1 MSSRAKS
8 SPAQWSTALSNQTNN
23 ESIVIDP
30 VAMKIVNRIAP
41 GTKYEGT
48 LECEGGVIVEGIISG
63 TLSVRG
69 GPLVLM
75 PSGVARGMLAC
86 DGDAYLFGTIEAL
99 PNGEPSELDAFGA
112 VFLTETVNA
121 KANITAG
128 AFKTYEGSQVDGRIK
143 TVKRA

>member
-1 MSSRAKS
+1 MSN
-8 SPAQWSTALSNQTNN
+8 PTNN

-41 GTKYEGT
+41 GSKYEGS
-48 LECEGGVIVEGIISG
+48 LECEGGVIIEGVFSG
-63 TLSVRG
+63 TLSVKG

-75 PSGVARGMLAC
+75 PGGVARGMLAC
-86 DGDAYLFGTIEAL
+86 DSDAYLFGTIEAQDS
-99 PNGEPSELDAFGA
+99 GEPSELEAFGA

-143 TVKRA
+143 TVKRT

>member
-1 MSSRAKS
+1 MSN
-8 SPAQWSTALSNQTNN
+8 PTNN

-41 GTKYEGT
+41 GSKYEGS
-48 LECEGGVIVEGIISG
+48 LECEGGVIIEGVFSG
-63 TLSVRG
+63 TLSVKG

-75 PSGVARGMLAC
+75 PGGVACGIFAC
-86 DGDAYLFGTIEAL
+86 DSDAYLFGTIEAQAS
-99 PNGEPSELDAFGA
+99 GEPSELDAFGA

-143 TVKRA
+143 TVKRT

>member
-1 MSSRAKS
+1 LNN
-8 SPAQWSTALSNQTNN
+8 TNQ

-30 VAMKIVNRIAP
+30 VAMKIINRIAA
-41 GTKYEGT
+41 GSRSEGVLECQGGVMVEGSFVGT
-48 LECEGGVIVEGIISG
+48 LVVK
-63 TLSVRG
+63 G

-75 PSGVARGMLAC
+75 PVGVIRGVMTC
-86 DGDAYLFGTIEAL
+86 DGDAYLFGTIEEQT
-99 PNGEPSELDAFGA
+99 NGEPSELEAHGA

-143 TVKRA
+143 TIKRG